1 MYNIMSFDYSF
12 YNLGRIGSDAVD
24 NTQRQIANT
33 RMANYTLGNYFND
46 PSTDSH
52 IQFATTYPRMMFS
65 AVNGGHGLIGS
76 AVDADSKL
84 VLGVEQTRSLEKL
97 NLNTR
102 PFVTVPYLGKGS
114 CDPALELQLL
124 VGENSMEKKSV
135 GTIMSKSF
143 MDYSMLIPD
152 DQMES
157 RVKDAKH
164 TVQEVAMDGWVRGG
178 IMSRQLASDSHY
190 SSNARPATRF

>member
-1 MYNIMSFDYSF
+1 MSFDYSF

-46 PSTDSH
+46 PSADSH
-52 IQFATTYPRMMFS
+52 IQFATAYPRMMFS
-65 AVNGGHGLIGS
+65 AVNGGHGLSGA

-102 PFVTVPYLGKGS
+102 PFITVPYLGKGS

-178 IMSRQLASDSHY
+178 IMSRQLANDTHY
-190 SSNARPATRF
+190 SSNSRPVTRF